1 MARRRTVR
9 RCAICGSTEN
19 LQRHHV
25 GTGGRTVWVC
35 ERCHNREHRRFK
47 VVSPNRSA
55 FRRESLAGLDLEALR
70 EELSIYGRYVRE
82 AIRQR
87 AY

>member
-1 MARRRTVR
+1 
-9 RCAICGSTEN
+9 
-19 LQRHHV
+19 
-25 GTGGRTVWVC
+25 
-35 ERCHNREHRRFK
+35 

-55 FRRESLAGLDLEALR
+55 FRRGSPAGLDLEALR
-70 EELSIYGRYVRE
+70 EEFSIYGRYVRE